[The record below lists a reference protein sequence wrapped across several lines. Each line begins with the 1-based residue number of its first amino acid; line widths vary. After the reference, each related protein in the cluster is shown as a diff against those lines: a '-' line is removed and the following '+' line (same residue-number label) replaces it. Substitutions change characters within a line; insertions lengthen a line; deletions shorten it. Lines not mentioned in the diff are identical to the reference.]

1 MSKTHNFLG
10 HIVTYGDIETT
21 VEMVLHLLKVQLF
34 MLASEQWDDP
44 DHPQQLLEL
53 VGDEDRARS
62 LFQQFV
68 LCQNVIGRL
77 QSAAQLSDDELQK
90 FREDLTVFRLL
101 APQIKALFK
110 ELSTKPIQIEHQ
122 AIDDDTIN
130 AARGA
135 LEGLASQAKH
145 IDEMI
150 SGIQT
155 AIDKHLPQKPPFGE
169 RGAS

>member
-1 MSKTHNFLG
+1 M
-10 HIVTYGDIETT
+10 
-21 VEMVLHLLKVQLF
+21 
-34 MLASEQWDDP
+34 
-44 DHPQQLLEL
+44 
-53 VGDEDRARS
+53 
-62 LFQQFV
+62 
-68 LCQNVIGRL
+68 
-77 QSAAQLSDDELQK
+77 
-90 FREDLTVFRLL
+90 FRLL